1 MDFPASPLAM
11 IIKTVVIWCG
21 RLLYWWFTVILP
33 IFIALTFGIY
43 FISSCI
49 GKGLDTGIIVLFTII
64 SIVIALYIINGKEMF
79 FNIAQKFKNIVFF
92 PLDKKKSDS
101 NNENNENINNNN

>member
-1 MDFPASPLAM
+1 MHPGIILAYM
-11 IIKTVVIWCG
+11 VYYLILGCY

-79 FNIAQKFKNIVFF
+79 FNIAKKIKNIVFF
-92 PLDKKKSDS
+92 PLDKKKSNRNNQ
-101 NNENNENINNNN
+101 NNENNNNNN